1 MPIFGG
7 RSLRNLA
14 DAHPDIQR
22 VMKAAIADF
31 DFMVLQSSRTM
42 EEQEADF
49 AKGVSK
55 AHWLQSPHDFSPS
68 YAVDCCPYPV
78 NWNNIARFADMSR
91 VILTHAKALGVDLTW
106 GGSWKS
112 IKDFPHFE
120 MTGWRE
126 LVKEQHGTGGMV

>member
-1 MPIFGG
+1 MPVFGG

-14 DAHPDIQR
+14 GAHPDIQR

-31 DFMVLQSSRTM
+31 DFMVLQSSRTQ

-55 AHWLQSPHDFSPS
+55 AHWLQSAHDFHPS

-78 NWNNIARFADMSR
+78 DWKDIQGFARMA
-91 VILTHAKALGVDLTW
+91 VVVLAHARQEKVSLTW
-106 GGSWKS
+106 GGGWKM
-112 IKDFPHFE
+112 KDYPHFE
-120 MTGWRE
+120 LTGWRE
-126 LVKEQHGTGGMV
+126 MVKQQAATQIIA